1 MDTSMGTDSSARPT
15 GITIIGWL
23 WLVIG
28 AFMLF
33 SALMGGLGYSMM
45 RQPGMQSAA
54 DLPREFALM
63 NWVFQNFAALV
74 AVQCVIA
81 VVALWAGID
90 LLRLKAWARSAVE
103 VLCWVGVIWTLGF
116 GIYWVYMWISM
127 AGQAPAAADA
137 SRWIGAAMGAVV
149 TLVFAVPLAIM
160 IRYLRG
166 NEARQAMSR
175 SAVTG

>member
-1 MDTSMGTDSSARPT
+1 MNTSMSADPSARPT
-15 GITIIGWL
+15 GITITGWL
-23 WLVIG
+23 WVVIG

-45 RQPGMQSAA
+45 RQPGIHGA

-63 NWVFQNFAALV
+63 DFVFQNFGVLV
-74 AVQCVIA
+74 AVQSVIA
-81 VVALWAGID
+81 VIALWAGID

-103 VLCWVGVIWTLGF
+103 VLSWLGLVWTVGF
-116 GIYWVYMWISM
+116 GIYWVYMWVSM
-127 AGQAPAAADA
+127 TGQASAGPDA
-137 SRWIGAAMGAVV
+137 SQWMGAAMGAVV
-149 TLVFAVPLAIM
+149 TLVFAIPLVIM

-175 SAVTG
+175 PASG